1 MVSHTKKVFYV
12 ILLIA
17 LAGFTTVFYRTCVPH
32 TSRLDEVV
40 FYEGPEFKL
49 KIVRY
54 YENLP
59 LHYVGEVF
67 RVMCQSANTR
77 SRPGQKFQDA
87 GWRTLTN
94 GGAIGTKSA
103 GDLIQT
109 VKPRFK
115 IIDDRILAYQSNIV
129 LLVTFDACG
138 RFSEWNPKLLPRGLI
153 APPPEGQRCIKL
165 TDRSCQYDLFAGDRF
180 PVFDEIVANKNGHIS
195 FLVKSKALL
204 IKGSAYRVESADYGE
219 SWKYTPVI

>member
-1 MVSHTKKVFYV
+1 VLLTAFAACAVVFYK
-12 ILLIA
+12 A
-17 LAGFTTVFYRTCVPH
+17 CVPH

-40 FYEGPEFKL
+40 FHDGPGHKL

-67 RVMCQSANTR
+67 RVMCQSPNTKKNP
-77 SRPGQKFQDA
+77 SHKFQDK
-87 GWRTLTN
+87 GWRMLTN

-103 GDLIQT
+103 VDLIEI
-109 VKPRFK
+109 VNPRFK
-115 IIDDRILAYQSNIV
+115 TITENVLAYQSNIV

-138 RFSEWNPKLLPRGLI
+138 SFSQWNPTLLPVEFI
-153 APPPEGQRCIKL
+153 APPADDQRCIKL
-165 TDRSCQYDLFAGDRF
+165 TDGSCRYNLFEGDRF
-180 PVFDEIVANKNGHIS
+180 PVFDRIVVTQDGHIS

-204 IKGSAYRVESADYGE
+204 KTNAYRVESTDYGKT
-219 SWKYTPVI
+219 SLDGLS